1 MREFQHLSKV
11 AAVAFVAAC
20 LCVSTSVTAAC
31 PFCAAP
37 SLTLT
42 EQLAKADAAVQVQWV
57 GGDKGDGKE
66 KFGNTVYEVVD
77 VLRDVDKK
85 LKKGD
90 RITLERYRAGK
101 KGDLSLLLGSKL
113 ETLEWGSPLEVTE
126 TSYNYIVQAPSPEST
141 PEKRLAYFLKFLEFP
156 DPLVSNDAY
165 AEFANAPYKDIV
177 LLAKQMPRDKIR
189 KWLADPNVSA
199 TRLGLYGLM
208 LGLCG
213 EPSDANLMED
223 RIKLQS
229 EEFRLGIDGVMG
241 GYLLLTGDDGLK
253 VIEETKFQNKKVPFS
268 ETYATMQA
276 LRFMWTYGDGRI
288 SKERLQASMRMLL
301 DRPELADLV
310 ISDLARWKDWSVTPK
325 LMSMYG
331 DGEFNVPSI
340 KRAIVRYMLACT
352 KDVPKVAAAEGQGS
366 SVSQPA
372 DVPAHVNEAKRCLEQ
387 LRNRDVKTV
396 TEAERFF
403 FLP

>member
-1 MREFQHLSKV
+1 MKYFIHPNRVALVVLSV
-11 AAVAFVAAC
+11 AC
-20 LCVSTSVTAAC
+20 LLAATSSTSAC
-31 PFCAAP
+31 PFCSAP

-42 EQLAKADAAVQVQWV
+42 EQLAKADAAVQVQWA
-57 GGDKGDGKE
+57 GGDKGDGK
-66 KFGNTVYEVVD
+66 KNFGNTVYEVVQ
-77 VLRDVDKK
+77 VLRDFDKK

-90 RITLERYRAGK
+90 RITLDRYRAGK

-113 ETLEWGSPLEVTE
+113 ETLEWGSPLEVSE
-126 TSYNYIVQAPSPEST
+126 MSYNYIVQAPSPESA
-141 PEKRLAYFLKFLEFP
+141 PDKRLAYFLKFLEFS
-156 DPLVSNDAY
+156 DPLVANDAY

-177 LLAKQMPRDKIR
+177 QVAKQMPREKLR
-189 KWLADPNVSA
+189 KWLADPNLSA
-199 TRLGLYGLM
+199 TRVGLYGLM

-213 EPSDANLMED
+213 EASDAKLLEEK
-223 RIKLQS
+223 IKLQS

-253 VIEETKFQNKKVPFS
+253 VIEQAKFQNKKVPFS
-268 ETYATMQA
+268 ETYAAMQA

-331 DGEFNVPSI
+331 VGEFNVPSI
-340 KRAIVRYMLACT
+340 KRAIVRYLLACT
-352 KDVPKVAAAEGQGS
+352 KDVPKVAAVEGQGS
-366 SVSQPA
+366 SSSEPS

-396 TEAERFF
+396 SEAERFF

>member
-1 MREFQHLSKV
+1 MRFAR
-11 AAVAFVAAC
+11 AAVVTATLACLFVA
-20 LCVSTSVTAAC
+20 TSVTAAC
-31 PFCAAP
+31 PFCSAP

-42 EQLAKADAAVQVQWV
+42 EQLAKADAAVQVQWA

-66 KFGNTVYEVVD
+66 KFGNTVYEVIQ

-101 KGDLSLLLGSKL
+101 KGDMSLLLGSKL
-113 ETLEWGSPLEVTE
+113 ETLEWGSPLEVSE
-126 TSYNYIVQAPSPEST
+126 TSFNYVVQAPSPESA
-141 PEKRLAYFLKFLEFP
+141 PDKRLAYFLKFLEFS

-177 LLAKQMPRDKIR
+177 LLSKQMPRDKLR
-189 KWLADPNVSA
+189 KWLTDPNLSA
-199 TRLGLYGLM
+199 TRIGLYGLM

-213 EPSDANLMED
+213 EESDTKLMEEK
-223 RIKLQS
+223 IKLSS

-241 GYLLLTGDDGLK
+241 GYLLLTGEDGLK
-253 VIEETKFQNKKVPFS
+253 VIEQSKFQNKKVPFS
-268 ETYATMQA
+268 ETYAAMQA

-288 SKERLQASMRMLL
+288 PKDRLQASMRLLL

-310 ISDLARWKDWSVTPK
+310 ISDLARWKDWTVIPK
-325 LMSMYG
+325 LMAMYG
-331 DGEFNVPSI
+331 DGEFSVPSI
-340 KRAIVRYMLACT
+340 KRATVRYMLACT
-352 KDVPKVAAAEGQGS
+352 KDVPKPVAGDASIQKPSDA
-366 SVSQPA
+366 P
-372 DVPAHVNEAKRCLEQ
+372 HVVEATKALES
-387 LRNRDVKTV
+387 LRQKDPKTV
-396 TEAERFF
+396 SEAERFF

>member
-1 MREFQHLSKV
+1 MKWFLCFAR
-11 AAVAFVAAC
+11 AAVVTASVVCLFVA
-20 LCVSTSVTAAC
+20 TSVTEAC
-31 PFCAAP
+31 PFCSAP

-42 EQLAKADAAVQVQWV
+42 EQLAKADAAVQVQWA

-66 KFGNTVYEVVD
+66 KFGNTVYEVIQ

-113 ETLEWGSPLEVTE
+113 ETLEWGSPLEVSE
-126 TSYNYIVQAPSPEST
+126 TSFNYVVQAPSPESA
-141 PEKRLAYFLKFLEFP
+141 PDKRLAYFLKFLEFS

-177 LLAKQMPRDKIR
+177 LLSKQMPRDKLR
-189 KWLADPNVSA
+189 KWLTDPNLSA
-199 TRLGLYGLM
+199 TRIGLYGLM

-213 EPSDANLMED
+213 EESDAKLMEEK
-223 RIKLQS
+223 IKLSS

-241 GYLLLTGDDGLK
+241 GYLLLTGNDGLK
-253 VIEETKFQNKKVPFS
+253 VIEQSKFQNKKVPFS
-268 ETYATMQA
+268 ETYAAMQA

-288 SKERLQASMRMLL
+288 PKDRLQASMRLLL

-310 ISDLARWKDWSVTPK
+310 ISDLARWKDWTVIPK
-325 LMSMYG
+325 LMAMYG

-340 KRAIVRYMLACT
+340 KRATVRYMLACT
-352 KDVPKVAAAEGQGS
+352 KDVPKPEPGAASIQKTTETPHVA
-366 SVSQPA
+366 
-372 DVPAHVNEAKRCLEQ
+372 EATKSLET
-387 LRNRDVKTV
+387 LRQKDPKTV
-396 TEAERFF
+396 SEAERFF